1 MQKLLPRFIGAAI
14 LTVASVAVAHTNFK
28 PAHGGIIRMMG
39 EFSLELVRSKEGV
52 EIYVTDDGDPLPSLG
67 LTGTLTIDINGARS
81 EVPLQPAGNNKF
93 LAKGLQLAS
102 GAKVAAVVVRAD
114 QSRIGARFTIK

>member
-1 MQKLLPRFIGAAI
+1 MQKLLPRLLGITI
-14 LTVASVAVAHTNFK
+14 LATASIATAHTNFK
-28 PAHGGIIRMMG
+28 AAHGGIIRMMG

-52 EIYVTDDGDPLPSLG
+52 EIYVTDDGDPLPSQG
-67 LTGTLTIDINGARS
+67 LTGKLTIDSNGVRS
-81 EVPLQPAGNNKF
+81 EVALQPAGSNKF